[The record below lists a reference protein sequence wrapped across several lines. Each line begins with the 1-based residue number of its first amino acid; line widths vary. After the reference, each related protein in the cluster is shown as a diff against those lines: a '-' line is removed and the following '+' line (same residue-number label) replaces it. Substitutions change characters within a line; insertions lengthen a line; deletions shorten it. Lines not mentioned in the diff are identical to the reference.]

1 MKTLFSRILLA
12 QVVAVVLA
20 LAVVTLITR
29 YSLTQGFTTFL
40 ERQETRVLDN
50 IAPVLGDLYSRQ
62 GGWDRLRANPE
73 IWQRIWWRSNR
84 ADVTGPRGPGPGSIR
99 QLEGGPRAPG
109 TDLEPEFRWLA
120 QPGRGML
127 RERLFLLDA
136 ARVPLAGADPGATVE
151 AQLKAIMVEGD
162 VIGWI
167 GFSPLDQALPPE
179 AQRFLGGQLK
189 ITALALTAGL
199 AVAAVLAWILARNV
213 SRPVQSI
220 GTAVR
225 RLSDGDFAARA
236 DSRFAG
242 EIGDLAERVN
252 QLAATLKKNRT
263 ARQRWMADIA
273 HELRTPVAVMK
284 GEIEAVADGIR
295 EPDRRTIASLAEEA
309 DYLASL
315 VDDLQALALA
325 DAGALD
331 LRKAPVN
338 LDELVNQALGAFANR
353 LEQRGVRVRSR
364 IAAKVVVMADAQ
376 RLRQLIHNLLENSAR
391 YVEPDGRL
399 DVSLTLGKTVVLRLE
414 DSGPGV
420 SDDQLARLFDRFYRV
435 EGSRSRTTGGSGL
448 GLSIC
453 RNIVEAHGGSIE
465 AGHSPLGGLSI
476 RVELPNGG
484 SHR

>member
-29 YSLTQGFTTFL
+29 YSLTHGFTTFL

-84 ADVTGPRGPGPGSIR
+84 ADMTGPRGPAPGSIR

-109 TDLEPEFRWLA
+109 TGPEPEFRWLA

-136 ARVPLAGADPGATVE
+136 TRVPLAGADPGATAE
-151 AQLKAIMVEGD
+151 AQLKAVMVEGD

-167 GFSPLDQALPPE
+167 GFAPLDQALPPE

-220 GTAVR
+220 GAAVR

-252 QLAATLKKNRT
+252 QLAATLEKNRT

-309 DYLASL
+309 DHLASM

-338 LDELVNQALGAFANR
+338 LDELVRQALEAFANR
-353 LEQRGVRVRSR
+353 LEERGVRARSR
-364 IAAKVVVMADAQ
+364 IAANVVVIADAQ
-376 RLRQLIHNLLENSAR
+376 RLRQLLHNLLENSAR
-391 YVEPDGRL
+391 YVEPGGRL
-399 DVSLTLGKTVVLRLE
+399 EVSLTPGKAAVLRLE

-484 SHR
+484 LHR